1 MASPSKLQTKPA
13 KNDSTLGKISF
24 GETIGD
30 RIESSTSKRIDGTTG
45 MIFDRSTL
53 PWDEHQ
59 ALHRYFLE
67 ADGPRS
73 DKYFMDLAMVD
84 LLTTE
89 FRTEDINPFEILD
102 LHHAVL
108 QLYASAGEAA
118 NAEASESLED
128 KSLLPWRLG

>member
-24 GETIGD
+24 GETTGD
-30 RIESSTSKRIDGTTG
+30 RIESSTSKRMDGSTG

-59 ALHRYFLE
+59 AFHRYFLE
-67 ADGPRS
+67 VDGPRS

-89 FRTEDINPFEILD
+89 FQDINPFENFGSPSRRPSI
-102 LHHAVL
+102 VCFCRR
-108 QLYASAGEAA
+108 SG
-118 NAEASESLED
+118 
-128 KSLLPWRLG
+128 KRRG